1 MKHLPTRSRRMG
13 WRRFMK
19 EHATCLES
27 YRIEQMVDLVESVP
41 MGKAS
46 SGEMTLASDVPE
58 FKDILDGSEQIVA
71 VMDVPVYVRR
81 ISLP

>member
-1 MKHLPTRSRRMG
+1 
-13 WRRFMK
+13 
-19 EHATCLES
+19 
-27 YRIEQMVDLVESVP
+27 MVDLVESAP

-46 SGEMTLASDVPE
+46 SGEMTLASDVAE
-58 FKDILDGSEQIVA
+58 LTDILDGSEQIVA